1 MILGTSSAYWPQSG
15 IISLEEIFSMKV
27 FLIAVMLLFYVGIGL
42 AYEQPKYDIVNKYN
56 GFELRRYAPYN
67 VAETVVSGNF
77 DEVGNEAFRILFRY
91 ISGDNLK
98 KIEIPMTA
106 PVNQSEVMKSGEK
119 IEMTAPVVQAP
130 QENNQDT
137 YLFSFVMPSKYTLE
151 TLPVPK
157 DPRIRL
163 RQVKSRLLAARAYSG
178 TWSEKRYRQNEAE
191 LLKALRAAGLTAVG
205 KPIFARYN
213 SPFTLWFLRRNEVLV
228 EVKVEEDAQQG
239 ATAGTENNGL

>member
-1 MILGTSSAYWPQSG
+1 MR
-15 IISLEEIFSMKV
+15 V
-27 FLIAVMLLFYVGIGL
+27 FLLAVMFLFYGGMVL
-42 AYEQPKYDIVNKYN
+42 AYEQPKYDIVKRYN
-56 GFELRRYAPYN
+56 DFELRHYAPYI
-67 VAETVVSGNF
+67 VAETVVRGNF

-91 ISGDNLK
+91 ISVDNLK

-106 PVNQSEVMKSGEK
+106 PVNQSQVIKSGEK

-130 QENNQDT
+130 QDNNQDS
-137 YLFSFVMPSKYTLE
+137 YVFSFVMPSKYTME

-163 RQVKSRLLAARAYSG
+163 RQVKARLLAARTYSG
-178 TWSEKRYRQNEAE
+178 TWSEKRYKQNEAA
-191 LLKALRAAGLTAVG
+191 LLLAVKAAVLTAVG

-228 EVKVEEDAQQG
+228 EVKEEGDAHK
-239 ATAGTENNGL
+239 N